1 MRPHLRR
8 RRARGRCARRRAR
21 LRPADDEHP
30 PRPRRGR
37 HRRPLLP
44 PPGRARHP
52 PPQRGRGARRGPR
65 RRPGH
70 PLPRA
75 PGGARR
81 RGVRRRLGAAPAHP
95 PREPSLPGGHRPPLP
110 HPARPAARARLRPAA
125 GAAPPRHPH
134 QARRRRPRG
143 RRGSGDRAPVRDCVI
158 VGGGVAGVAAALAA
172 ADRGWRPLLLERGPV
187 LGGMARSHPD
197 RQLGGELDCGQ
208 HVVLACCTEHRAL
221 LRRLGTDHL
230 VPLAPRLDVLVV
242 DERGR
247 RARLGESPLAAPL
260 HLGPA
265 LVRMPFLGHRDR
277 LAIAGAVLRLRT
289 VRDLDR
295 LDGVD
300 LATWLGAAA
309 RGPRRRAFW
318 DLVTIAT
325 CNLTTAEVSAAVGSR
340 LLEPAAAV
348 LAAHGGEVRLG
359 AAADRVLAGDGA
371 VRGVRTAAG
380 EVIPAA
386 RVIVAGPPALLARV
400 APEVA
405 AEPVLAPAQRLDVTP
420 ILNLVLRFDRPV
432 LDAPLLAVWDSPLQ
446 WLFSRSRLCGEAGD
460 GETVVCSLSAATEL
474 ADLPGEKV
482 RDRLLPHLQAA
493 QPRSGAASLIGW
505 HVTRERAATASLRPG
520 TAALRLGPATPVTGL
535 ALAGSWTATGWPVTM
550 EGAARSGRAAVEH
563 LVATQRWSHAR
574 TRGIVCLPTG
584 TRPVTTEI
592 AT

>member
-1 MRPHLRR
+1 M
-8 RRARGRCARRRAR
+8 
-21 LRPADDEHP
+21 
-30 PRPRRGR
+30 
-37 HRRPLLP
+37 
-44 PPGRARHP
+44 
-52 PPQRGRGARRGPR
+52 
-65 RRPGH
+65 
-70 PLPRA
+70 
-75 PGGARR
+75 
-81 RGVRRRLGAAPAHP
+81 
-95 PREPSLPGGHRPPLP
+95 
-110 HPARPAARARLRPAA
+110 
-125 GAAPPRHPH
+125 
-134 QARRRRPRG
+134 
-143 RRGSGDRAPVRDCVI
+143 RDCVV

-325 CNLTTAEVSAAVGSR
+325 CNLTTAEVSAAVGAFVLREGFLLRRGAAAIGVPRAGLSR

-348 LAAHGGEVRLG
+348 LAARGGEVRLG
-359 AAADRVLAGDGA
+359 AAADRVLVEDGA